1 MISKLKEQGIDEGLL
16 TLENIQ
22 MCCNIFINDDI
33 DRIYDAIGETY
44 SISLY
49 DLKQRI
55 RIAEAIS
62 LSKVKSQYDFS
73 EYGEL
78 GEQLK
83 NSLANDFDSIRQ
95 QVLTQGLSELID
107 EISIVALE
115 EEFPVY
121 LFRPKTRCFLSNGT
135 DRRTGSPRYT
145 AVLYAETNST
155 KEELENL
162 QLIRKNYAIEQFL
175 EKL

>member
-1 MISKLKEQGIDEGLL
+1 MISKLKEQGIDEELL

-83 NSLANDFDSIRQ
+83 NS
-95 QVLTQGLSELID
+95 
-107 EISIVALE
+107 
-115 EEFPVY
+115 
-121 LFRPKTRCFLSNGT
+121 
-135 DRRTGSPRYT
+135 
-145 AVLYAETNST
+145 
-155 KEELENL
+155 
-162 QLIRKNYAIEQFL
+162 
-175 EKL
+175 